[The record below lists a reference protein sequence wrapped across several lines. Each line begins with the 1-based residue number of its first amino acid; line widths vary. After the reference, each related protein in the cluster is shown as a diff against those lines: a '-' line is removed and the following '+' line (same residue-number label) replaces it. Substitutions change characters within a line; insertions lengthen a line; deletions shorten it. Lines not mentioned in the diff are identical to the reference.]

1 MDRAVF
7 DQLVAEVLQELP
19 ADIRR
24 LMDNVQIT
32 VEDWPT
38 ASTLRSVGLRPEQLL
53 FGLYQGVPQTQRTSH
68 YGLVLPDKITIFQG
82 AIERVCRNSGRHP
95 KAGPQNRVAR
105 TGTSLWHLRP
115 AAQRVGRVL
124 RCPTSLSPRQR
135 PHLEY
140 PFPYPQT
147 VRF

>member
-82 AIERVCRNSGRHP
+82 AIERVCR
-95 KAGPQNRVAR
+95 
-105 TGTSLWHLRP
+105 TP
-115 AAQRVGRVL
+115 AAIRKQVRKTVLHELAHHFGISDQRL
-124 RCPTSLSPRQR
+124 RELGV
-135 PHLEY
+135 Y
-140 PFPYPQT
+140 
-147 VRF
+147 